1 MANEASTPVA
11 DSSTAHEIIK
21 QEPRMPG
28 GSIELLYCEKCGG
41 LILGGAKN
49 AVPAGDFFYCKKCS
63 AAAPKAETATVL
75 TPATRETKEIP
86 KRRLSSTSLQPARR
100 ESGAATNRSKVL
112 EPQSRSK
119 RQTGVI
125 PTHKQ
130 GNNTKVVFGSVAA
143 GAVLLILGV
152 SMLSGS
158 SKPETHTAST
168 KIDNAVR
175 EPAKPVE
182 RKEIEKAKEPERAVL
197 PIARSEPAPVQ
208 TPAPVQ
214 KAEPAPTPQQTA
226 EAPAD
231 KAPDAVPAEAKQRDP
246 ATMEE
251 RPAPKAPT
259 ATGSNPQTEAAREEA
274 PSGKKPDAAE
284 EDLGK
289 PATPARAPSN
299 PFSVAEGGEDPTKVL
314 PGQKPVQPAAPV
326 VAKPKPAYEKGKQSP
341 LFPADRDSR
350 TVDHQ
355 SPAMTQGQKSG
366 IPETKYDGWSWMGPK
381 LDSWN
386 VKSGVLSIASQGVL
400 TLDGYP
406 SKQFELSFEADLG
419 AGGALAI
426 HAGSSKNG
434 INLIMFVPN
443 GVMTGVWDQTKT
455 KDNVKGNSK
464 DGKPFNFAN
473 GFVPVKVQVAQGN
486 VEVFSGGKSI
496 FKGPLPNA
504 PEFGQFGIMCLGVNG
519 STTPS
524 LKLRNV
530 TLFTP

>member
-1 MANEASTPVA
+1 
-11 DSSTAHEIIK
+11 
-21 QEPRMPG
+21 MPG

-63 AAAPKAETATVL
+63 AAAPKGETVPVL
-75 TPATRETKEIP
+75 TPASRETKEIP
-86 KRRLSSTSLQPARR
+86 KRRLSSASMQPARR
-100 ESGAATNRSKVL
+100 ESGAANNRSKVL

-125 PTHKQ
+125 PTHKEA
-130 GNNTKVVFGSVAA
+130 GNAKMVYGSVAA

-152 SMLSGS
+152 SMLGGS
-158 SKPETHTAST
+158 SKPETHTAAT
-168 KIDNAVR
+168 KIDNSVR
-175 EPAKPVE
+175 EPAKPAE
-182 RKEIEKAKEPERAVL
+182 RREIEKPKEAEKAVL
-197 PIARSEPAPVQ
+197 PMARSEPAPA
-208 TPAPVQ
+208 PAPVQTQ
-214 KAEPAPTPQQTA
+214 KAEPAPQQAVETESEKVPA
-226 EAPAD
+226 EPA
-231 KAPDAVPAEAKQRDP
+231 PAEAKQRDP

-299 PFSVAEGGEDPTKVL
+299 PFSVAEGGEDPTKVM
-314 PGQKPVQPAAPV
+314 PGQKPAQPAPPAA
-326 VAKPKPAYEKGKQSP
+326 AKPKPAYEKGKQSP

-366 IPETKYDGWSWMGPK
+366 IPESKYDGWSWMGSK
-381 LDSWN
+381 LDGWN
-386 VKSGVLSIASQGVL
+386 VKSGVLSMNTQGVL

-464 DGKPFNFAN
+464 EGKPFNFAN

-519 STTPS
+519 STSPS